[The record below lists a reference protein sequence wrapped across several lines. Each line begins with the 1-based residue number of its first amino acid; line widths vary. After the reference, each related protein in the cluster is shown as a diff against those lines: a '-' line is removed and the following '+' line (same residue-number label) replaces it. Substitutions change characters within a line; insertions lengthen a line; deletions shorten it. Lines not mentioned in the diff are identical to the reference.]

1 MKLGLS
7 YVVIRTHALIA
18 DLLTHDQMQQL
29 ADSESIPDFL
39 DKLTETPYGKISLVS
54 EEHIP
59 IALERIF
66 YEKFLERV
74 LKIVNITPQKIGE
87 FLQSYYY
94 TRFEILNLKRILRG
108 KFSGQPNEE
117 ILESLVP
124 IQPYQ
129 LKDYQPLIESN
140 SVEDA
145 VQFLKSTPYEPLISE
160 LDYYRKYEVLWR
172 LELALNHIFE
182 KSVFKAVQVLPSRD
196 RRSVNRIVK
205 FEADIENLL
214 IAVKQRGSKEK
225 TQTVEEMFPTTYGID
240 LDLLREVINAGD
252 VKPVIQGLN
261 PPYNEIMTPL
271 YEGDVA
277 LIRSR
282 LRQHIYNLAKSE
294 RAKNDFGFNVVMAYL
309 IFCEM
314 EKDDLVGISWGKTQ
328 GIAKKDILKY
338 LVIPHLV

>member
-1 MKLGLS
+1 
-7 YVVIRTHALIA
+7 VVISTHALIA
-18 DLLTHDQMQQL
+18 DLLTHDQMQKL

-39 DKLTETPYGKISLVS
+39 DKLAETPYGRISLEG
-54 EEHIP
+54 EERIP

-74 LKIVNITPQKIGE
+74 HKIVNLTPQKMGK

-94 TRFEILNLKRILRG
+94 IRFEILNLKRILRG
-108 KFSGQPNEE
+108 KFSGQTNKE
-117 ILESLVP
+117 IIESLVP
-124 IQPYQ
+124 IQPY
-129 LKDYQPLIESN
+129 LMKDYQPLIESN

-145 VQFLKSTPYEPLISE
+145 VQLLKSTPYAPLISE
-160 LDYYRKYEVLWR
+160 LDYYREHEALWR
-172 LELALNHIFE
+172 LELVLNHIFA
-182 KSVFKAVQVLPSRD
+182 KSIFKAVQALPSKD
-196 RRSVNRIVK
+196 RRLVHRIVE
-205 FEADIENLL
+205 FEADIENFL
-214 IAVKQRGSKEK
+214 IAVKQRGSKDK
-225 TQTVEEMFPTTYGID
+225 TPTIDEMLPTYVIG
-240 LDLLREVINAGD
+240 LDLLREIINTGD
-252 VKPVIQGLN
+252 IKPIIQGLN

-294 RAKNDFGFNVVMAYL
+294 RAKNDFSFNVVMAYL
-309 IFCEM
+309 IFSEI

-328 GIAKKDILKY
+328 RIAKEDILKY

>member
-39 DKLTETPYGKISLVS
+39 DKLTETPYGKISLVG

-124 IQPYQ
+124 IQPY
-129 LKDYQPLIESN
+129 LMKNYQPLIESN
-140 SVEDA
+140 SVEEA
-145 VQFLKSTPYEPLISE
+145 VQFLKSTPYAPLISE
-160 LDYYRKYEVLWR
+160 LDYYREYEVLWR
-172 LELALNHIFE
+172 LELALNHIFA
-182 KSVFKAVQVLPSRD
+182 KSVFKAVKALPSRH
-196 RRSVNRIVK
+196 RHLVHRIVK

-225 TQTVEEMFPTTYGID
+225 TQTVEEMFPTTYGIGF
-240 LDLLREVINAGD
+240 DLLREIINTGD
-252 VKPVIQGLN
+252 IKPVIKRLI

-282 LRQHIYNLAKSE
+282 LRQHIYNIAKSE
-294 RAKNDFGFNVVMAYL
+294 RAKNDFSFNVVMAYL
-309 IFCEM
+309 IFSEI

-328 GIAKKDILKY
+328 RIAKEDIMKY
-338 LVIPHLV
+338 IVIPHLI